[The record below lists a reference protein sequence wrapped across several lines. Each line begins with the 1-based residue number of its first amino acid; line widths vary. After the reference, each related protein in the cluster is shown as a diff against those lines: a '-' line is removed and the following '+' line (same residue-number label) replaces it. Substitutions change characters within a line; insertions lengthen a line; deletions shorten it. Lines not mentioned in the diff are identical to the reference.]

1 MNAAGFPRDEPGP
14 DGAGADAAADILG
27 DVRDILGVLDESS
40 AAPGLVSTTIE
51 MAAVSRADA
60 ARTPA
65 PFLPKPRPWWI
76 ASACVVAG
84 LAAGYAAGRAL
95 SPDPDGPILQY
106 LPVVEHLDVL
116 QEAGS
121 TAFLEEVARRGIAEP
136 RRFPFARPQ
145 DGAPGGGGDTDEAWP
160 EFDDAV
166 EALRYVTFGPETPAS
181 ELAFRRDRIEEM
193 DDDELRHV
201 ADRVTAYRLL
211 SRAVRYD
218 LIELARALGE
228 SDDDRLERLVAAAR
242 VWHRWIDWSD
252 PADRQ
257 AVVALDRDDRLEWLE
272 RRTRFPGRGQWPGG
286 RAFPG
291 GRGFTGDG
299 GRAEGPVTP
308 RPEQG
313 APPETPPARR

>member
-1 MNAAGFPRDEPGP
+1 MTGADDPRDDGGDDSSPPP
-14 DGAGADAAADILG
+14 DG
-27 DVRDILGVLDESS
+27 DVLSEVRGFLDVLDATR
-40 AAPGLVSTTIE
+40 AAPGLLSTTIE
-51 MAAVSRADA
+51 MAAVPAGGAAPGAAASR
-60 ARTPA
+60 
-65 PFLPKPRPWWI
+65 PRPRDGWL
-76 ASACVVAG
+76 ATAAVACGLVAG
-84 LAAGYAAGRAL
+84 LMAGWATG
-95 SPDPDGPILQY
+95 PDPDEPVLQY

-308 RPEQG
+308 RPEEG
-313 APPETPPARR
+313 APPATPPAPR

>member
-1 MNAAGFPRDEPGP
+1 MTGADHPRDDAGDESAPPP
-14 DGAGADAAADILG
+14 DGDVLA
-27 DVRDILGVLDESS
+27 DVRGFLDVLDATR
-40 AAPGLVSTTIE
+40 AAPGLLSTTIE
-51 MAAVSRADA
+51 MAAVPAGAAAPGAGAPRSRLRDGWLATA
-60 ARTPA
+60 AV
-65 PFLPKPRPWWI
+65 
-76 ASACVVAG
+76 ASGLVAG
-84 LAAGYAAGRAL
+84 LMAGWATG
-95 SPDPDGPILQY
+95 PDPDQPVLQY

-136 RRFPFARPQ
+136 RRFPFPRPQ
-145 DGAPGGGGDTDEAWP
+145 DGAAGGDGDAEEGWP

-166 EALRYVTFGPETPAS
+166 GALRYVTFGPETPAS
-181 ELAFRRDRIEEM
+181 ELASRRDHIEEM

-201 ADRVTAYRLL
+201 ADRVTAYRQL
-211 SRAVRYD
+211 SREVRHD

-228 SDDDRLERLVAAAR
+228 SDEDRLERLVAAAR

-299 GRAEGPVTP
+299 GRGEAPVSP
-308 RPEQG
+308 RRDAA
-313 APPETPPARR
+313 APPETPPAPR